1 MNQLDEIRIDKWLF
15 AVRLFKTRG
24 LATEACKRGKI
35 KLNESQAKAAKSIKL
50 GDIINIRQSPMI
62 RSLEVIGLT
71 DRRIGAKLVENFA
84 KDITPKE
91 EWDKFYKSKSNR
103 TEHQNKS
110 QGRPSKKER
119 RLMDQFMKL
128 GEKK

>member
-24 LATEACKRGKI
+24 LATEACRRGKI

-71 DRRIGAKLVENFA
+71 ERRIGAKLVENFA

-103 TEHQNKS
+103 TENQNKP

-119 RLMDQFMKL
+119 RIIDQFMKL